1 MQYLFCNF
9 NRNLFCFLRM
19 LCYHL
24 AMKAKLAKAIKYFS
38 PLEWALWLGG
48 MAVIVTGFLLGEEK
62 NALSLISALFGVSCV
77 IFNAKGSVW
86 GQVIAIAFA
95 LTYSAFA
102 YLNRYFGEALIYIF
116 LMLPIHIA
124 SIVMWIK
131 NRNADAE
138 HMEVSINKLRP
149 AEYGFFSLGA
159 AAATTAFYFLLQW
172 LNTDNLIVS
181 TLSLVAS
188 LGAAYLMLRR
198 CEYFSLCFIAND
210 IILLVLWSMKIPEI
224 GSSVVPSLISFALY
238 LVNDSYSFI
247 SWKKI
252 KRRQRAFEEMKEI

>member
-1 MQYLFCNF
+1 MQS
-9 NRNLFCFLRM
+9 

-24 AMKAKLAKAIKYFS
+24 DMKTKLKNAIKYFT
-38 PLEWALWLGG
+38 PLEWGLWLGG
-48 MAVIVTGFLLGEEK
+48 MAIIAIGFSVGAEK

-102 YLNRYFGEALIYIF
+102 YLNRYYGEALIYIF

-124 SIVMWIK
+124 SIIMWIK

-138 HMEVSINKLRP
+138 HMEVRINRLRP
-149 AEYGFFSLGA
+149 AEYGFFALGA

-210 IILLVLWSMKIPEI
+210 VILLVLWSMKIPEI
-224 GSSVVPSLISFALY
+224 GSAVVPSLISFALY

-252 KRRQRAFEEMKEI
+252 KRRQRALEEMNAL